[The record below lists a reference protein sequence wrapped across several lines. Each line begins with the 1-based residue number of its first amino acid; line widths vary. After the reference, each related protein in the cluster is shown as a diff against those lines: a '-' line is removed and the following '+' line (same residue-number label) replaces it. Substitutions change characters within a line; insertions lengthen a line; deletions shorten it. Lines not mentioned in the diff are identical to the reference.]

1 MNPYIIIAVMI
12 VIDIITIPFAI
23 KSILKKDIRHKGIIL
38 AVFLAVFIV
47 IEVAFSI
54 FYIDSHNFYDR
65 EGNTYTSQES
75 VVYYDR
81 DGNEFVLYKHIKQDR
96 WHFVTKDGK
105 RMLIAERVYLDMDG
119 YLVFDSADTFTQTDR
134 KYVYTDKDGNE
145 YFRADEITWNKKGEM
160 QPKQAE

>member
-23 KSILKKDIRHKGIIL
+23 KSILKKDIKHKGIIL

-47 IEVAFSI
+47 IEAAFSI

-75 VVYYDR
+75 VLYYDK
-81 DGNEFVLYKHIKQDR
+81 DGTGFVLQQTKADR
-96 WHFVTKDGK
+96 WHFISEDGR
-105 RMLIAERVYLDMDG
+105 RMLLAERMYLDMDG
-119 YLVFDSADTFTQTDR
+119 YLVFDSTNTFTQTDR

>member
-75 VVYYDR
+75 VLYYDK
-81 DGNEFVLYKHIKQDR
+81 DGTGFVLQQTKADC
-96 WHFVTKDGK
+96 WHFISEDGR
-105 RMLIAERVYLDMDG
+105 RMLLAERMYLDMDG
-119 YLVFDSADTFTQTDR
+119 YLVFDSTNTFTQTDR

-160 QPKQAE
+160 QLKQD